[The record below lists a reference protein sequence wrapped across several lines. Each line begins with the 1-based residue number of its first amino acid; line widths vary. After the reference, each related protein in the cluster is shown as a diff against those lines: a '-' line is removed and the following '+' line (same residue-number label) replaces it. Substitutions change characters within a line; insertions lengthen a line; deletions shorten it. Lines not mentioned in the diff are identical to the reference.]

1 MRACKAALPAL
12 STRTTMPES
21 SQPQALGHRP
31 NSPAPLVLDFDRSVG
46 ALPGAHVLDLGDWQ
60 EAIRFGCTLRRFRRV
75 VRAIQARLPTNY
87 GTVFLGS
94 GDYHHLSWPLIE
106 RCAAPAPFEVV
117 VFDNHPDNMRFPFGV
132 HCGSWVRKVAL
143 LPQVARVRVLGIC
156 SADVSAAHAWEN
168 YWTPLRRGKL
178 EYWTVGVDTG
188 WSRRLGVPS
197 AFRGFDTPQTL
208 LDRFVEEQRGS
219 TAPVYLSIDKDVLS
233 PEVAHTNWDQGR
245 MLEAD
250 LARGIDALRGRL
262 IGSDVT
268 GDVSAYRYRT
278 WWKRKL
284 SALDEQPQ
292 IDAAQLALWQAQQ
305 HALNLRLLQRI
316 EVSWR

>member
-1 MRACKAALPAL
+1 MPDRPPSAL
-12 STRTTMPES
+12 SP
-21 SQPQALGHRP
+21 QPCP
-31 NSPAPLVLDFDRSVG
+31 PAPLVLDFDRSVG
-46 ALPGAHVLDLGDWQ
+46 ALPDAHVVDLGNWQ
-60 EAIRFGCTLRRFRRV
+60 EAIRFGCTLRRFRDV
-75 VRAIQARLPTNY
+75 VRAIETRLPPSY

-94 GDYHHLSWPLIE
+94 GDYHHLSWPLIG

-117 VFDNHPDNMRFPFGV
+117 VFDNHPDNMRFPLGV

-143 LPQVARVRVLGIC
+143 LPQVVRVRVLGIG

-168 YWTPLRRGKL
+168 YLTPLRRGKL

-188 WSRRLGVPS
+188 WSRRLGLQS
-197 AFRGFDTPQTL
+197 AFRGFDTPQAL
-208 LDRFVEEQRGS
+208 VERFVEEQRGS
-219 TAPVYLSIDKDVLS
+219 TVPVYLSIDKDVLS

-250 LARGIDALRGRL
+250 LARGIDALHGRL
-262 IGSDVT
+262 VGSDIT

-284 SALDEQPQ
+284 SALDEQPE
-292 IDAAQLALWQAQQ
+292 IDAAQLAQWQAQQ
-305 HALNLRLLQRI
+305 HALNLRLLERI
-316 EVSWR
+316 GAAGRQ